1 MTYRLM
7 KRQDDEDIS
16 RILLVYKLPSVSRF
30 ISIDETNY
38 WKYVVTTDNVYFY
51 KIFEGAI
58 LVATTHIELI
68 DRVLYMDVVVFPEY
82 QKRGIASKII
92 KDIQEGKLGVDFDK
106 ILVSIDENNIA
117 SLKLFENAGFIC
129 VAKEAELLEYEYAKS

>member
-1 MTYRLM
+1 MIYRLM
-7 KRQDDEDIS
+7 KQEDDEDIP
-16 RILLVYKLPSVSRF
+16 RILLVYKIPSISRF

-38 WKYVVTTDNVYFY
+38 WKYVTTTDNVYFY
-51 KIFEGAI
+51 KIFEDDI
-58 LVATTHIELI
+58 LIATTHIELI
-68 DRVLYMDVVVFPEY
+68 DRILYIDVVVFPEY
-82 QKRGIASKII
+82 QKSGIATKII

-129 VAKEAELLEYEYAKS
+129 VAKEEELLKYEYAKS

>member
-7 KRQDDEDIS
+7 KQQDDEDIP
-16 RILLVYKLPSVSRF
+16 RILLVYKIPSISRF

-38 WKYVVTTDNVYFY
+38 WKYVTTTDNVYFY
-51 KIFEGAI
+51 KIFEDDI
-58 LVATTHIELI
+58 LIATTHIELI
-68 DRVLYMDVVVFPEY
+68 DRILYIDVVVFPEY
-82 QKRGIASKII
+82 QKSGIATKII

-129 VAKEAELLEYEYAKS
+129 VAKEEELLKYEYAKS

>member
-1 MTYRLM
+1 MLYRLM
-7 KRQDDEDIS
+7 KRQDDEDMP
-16 RILLVYKLPSVSRF
+16 RILSVYKLPSVLQF

-38 WKYVVTTDNVYFY
+38 WKYVTTTDNVCFY
-51 KIFEGAI
+51 KIFEDDI
-58 LVATTHIELI
+58 LIATTHIELI

-82 QKRGIASKII
+82 QKRGIATKII

-129 VAKEAELLEYEYAKS
+129 VAKNEELLEYEYTKS

>member
-7 KRQDDEDIS
+7 KRQDDEDIPN
-16 RILLVYKLPSVSRF
+16 ILSVYKLPLVSRF

-38 WKYVVTTDNVYFY
+38 WKYVTTTENVYFY
-51 KIFEGAI
+51 KIFEDDI
-58 LVATTHIELI
+58 LIATTHIELI
-68 DRVLYMDVVVFPEY
+68 GRIIYMDVVVFPEY
-82 QKRGIASKII
+82 QKSGIATKII

-129 VAKEAELLEYEYAKS
+129 IAKDEELLEYEYTKS